1 MSPLAALMKSKAY
14 ELKMRGTKTLYL
26 RNIMSDSKELELQP
40 QKTDFV
46 NNIHSGKYELI
57 FASPE
62 TLLQSHREEVL
73 ELSKQGDLTGIFV
86 VERVGRKT

>member
-1 MSPLAALMKSKAY
+1 MY
-14 ELKMRGTKTLYL
+14 LYCCVSFGCFNEVQSSRVEDEGN
-26 RNIMSDSKELELQP
+26 RNFMSDSKELELQP

-73 ELSKQGDLTGIFV
+73 ELSKQ
-86 VERVGRKT
+86 